1 MNNRQHGLTP
11 EAAFAPLVEQMKK
24 LSEDLFKIR
33 ERAHA
38 DDLDSVSDEINS
50 LPGKLKDFMPRLEA
64 RMKSFE
70 RKLSGRPDREWI
82 EDGLGRF
89 ESYAR
94 ALSDELSALREEMD
108 AKCTRLSEVLKDFH
122 EKLDTS
128 VKIFATTT
136 REKLQ

>member
-50 LPGKLKDFMPRLEA
+50 LPGKLKDFTPRLEA

-70 RKLSGRPDREWI
+70 RKLSGRSDREWI

-94 ALSDELSALREEMD
+94 ALSVELSALREEVD
-108 AKCTRLSEVLKDFH
+108 AKYNRLSGVLKDFH
-122 EKLDTS
+122 EKLDMS